1 MEEAAG
7 LKGFNETIWNGILAP
22 AGTPK
27 AIVDQMDSDDRMQFI
42 EELPE
47 EAWLR
52 LMDELAGKQPLARET
67 AIVQAPPETEPAAE
81 PIIGHALEQT
91 RKLRALWAL
100 HAIDAAPEDFL
111 AKQLD
116 AADELGS
123 IESVKAVSEL
133 FSPVSGEVI
142 EVNEALADNPALV
155 NTDPW
160 GDGWMIRIRVSDP
173 TEVDELM
180 TAEEYDEYI
189 EKESAH

>member
-1 MEEAAG
+1 MATPEDNRYAKSHEYVHLEGDVA
-7 LKGFNETIWNGILAP
+7 TVGITDYAQKEL
-22 AGTPK
+22 GD
-27 AIVDQMDSDDRMQFI
+27 VVFV
-42 EELPE
+42 ELPQV
-47 EAWLR
+47 
-52 LMDELAGKQPLARET
+52 GS
-67 AIVQAPPETEPAAE
+67 
-81 PIIGHALEQT
+81 
-91 RKLRALWAL
+91 
-100 HAIDAAPEDFL
+100 
-111 AKQLD
+111 QLD

-133 FSPVSGEVI
+133 FSPVSGEVV

-173 TEVDELM
+173 TEIDELM